1 MFGGQRGQSLDSQTE
16 TFNEVPSRVR
26 EIQGCGKGRQAGLPR
41 AEALGSPLTSGSSN
55 TGGDRICKAAPNCS
69 PPPPPSPPLQQV
81 QPAFAKQ
88 PGALR
93 LCLSVLRG
101 CYGSCF
107 RRAFPANRRGFRV
120 SLVPSTV
127 PFSEAVGAQGQRPPV
142 HGLTLPARPA
152 RPCWTHMLVPPREI
166 LTLTLSAPFFFAPWL
181 PAGLSVSGLE
191 TLS

>member
-1 MFGGQRGQSLDSQTE
+1 MD
-16 TFNEVPSRVR
+16 
-26 EIQGCGKGRQAGLPR
+26 R
-41 AEALGSPLTSGSSN
+41 AWTRKRKRSM
-55 TGGDRICKAAPNCS
+55 RS
-69 PPPPPSPPLQQV
+69 PPVCERSRAVGRAGRAASGRSPRFPSDLRLLEYWRRQNLQSCPKLFPSPTAFPSS
-81 QPAFAKQ
+81 PA
-88 PGALR
+88 GAACVCLLSNQELFGW

-127 PFSEAVGAQGQRPPV
+127 LFSEAVGAQGQRLSV

-152 RPCWTHMLVPPREI
+152 RPCRTHMLVPPREI
-166 LTLTLSAPFFFAPWL
+166 LTFTLSAPIFFALWL

>member
-1 MFGGQRGQSLDSQTE
+1 MDRAWTRKRKRSMRSPPVCE
-16 TFNEVPSRVR
+16 RSRAV
-26 EIQGCGKGRQAGLPR
+26 GRAGRAAAGRSPR
-41 AEALGSPLTSGSSN
+41 FPSN

-69 PPPPPSPPLQQV
+69 PPPLPSPPLRQV

-152 RPCWTHMLVPPREI
+152 RPCRTHMLVPPREI
-166 LTLTLSAPFFFAPWL
+166 LTFTLSAPFFFAPWL

-191 TLS
+191 ALS